1 MDVDAELHFADETHA
16 IGSVGNVF
24 VNVVHR
30 PATLEMLRETR
41 RQVQRHF
48 RRWNGVSVAVSVL
61 EPGAAQSV
69 PREVREASAALAAE
83 FKSLAAATVIEGTG
97 FRAAA
102 TRTAIASMFLIA
114 RAPFPHKVF
123 GDLSEGAGWVI
134 ATGARTAPI
143 AATSEDVVRAVDVTR
158 RALRNP

>member
-1 MDVDAELHFADETHA
+1 MDAELQFADETHA
-16 IGSVGNVF
+16 IGSVGSVF
-24 VNVVHR
+24 VNVVR
-30 PATLEMLRETR
+30 KPATLEMLRETR

-48 RRWNGVSVAVSVL
+48 RRCNNVSVALSVL

-69 PREVREASAALAAE
+69 PREVREEAAALSAG

-102 TRTAIASMFLIA
+102 TRTAIMTMYFLSK
-114 RAPFPHKVF
+114 PPYPHKVF
-123 GDLSEGAGWVI
+123 GDLSEGASWMLETGSRSAPLG
-134 ATGARTAPI
+134 ATVD
-143 AATSEDVVRAVDVTR
+143 EVVRAVELVR